1 MLVKI
6 VSFQWNKCGFETS
19 HLRKSVFFGLISVIM
34 AACAA
39 PGELSELEESVL
51 IQRVRDRWQ
60 CLERNDYIC
69 AYEFLSPAYRG
80 VFTPE
85 MYRNRYFS
93 ELERVLTGVKVV
105 NYDRKAAVASVK
117 VGVMSRSST
126 DASSAS
132 RAIVVTPTTLTEA
145 WLEYGGKW
153 WYHEN
158 L

>member
-1 MLVKI
+1 LV
-6 VSFQWNKCGFETS
+6 
-19 HLRKSVFFGLISVIM
+19 
-34 AACAA
+34 ACAA
-39 PGELSELEESVL
+39 PEKLSESEESLL
-51 IQRVRDRWQ
+51 IQRVRERWQ
-60 CLERNDYIC
+60 CLERNDYLC
-69 AYEFLSPAYRG
+69 AYEFLSPAYRD

-105 NYDRKAAVASVK
+105 AYDRGAAVASVRI
-117 VGVMSRSST
+117 GVMSRSST

-132 RAIVVTPTTLTEA
+132 RAIVVSPSTLTEA

-153 WYHEN
+153 WYHEI